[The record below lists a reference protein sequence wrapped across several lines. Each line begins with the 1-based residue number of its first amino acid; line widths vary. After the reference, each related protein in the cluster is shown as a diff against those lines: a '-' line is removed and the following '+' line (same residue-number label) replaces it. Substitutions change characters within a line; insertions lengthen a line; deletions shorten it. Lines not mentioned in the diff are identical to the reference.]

1 MRSELL
7 AALIM
12 LVATPTLAKD
22 RPVTDDERAKLV
34 AAVTAQGCS
43 GGTMEFDDDGYY
55 EVEDASCND
64 GREYE
69 LKFDTAFKFTSKKLD
84 D

>member
-1 MRSELL
+1 MRTEFLAA

-12 LVATPTLAKD
+12 FASTPTLADD

-34 AAVTAQGCS
+34 AAVAAEGCS
-43 GGTMEFDDDGYY
+43 GGEMEFNDGHY
-55 EVEDASCND
+55 EVDDAKCSD

-69 LKFDTAFKFTSKKLD
+69 LKFDSAFK
-84 D
+84 

>member
-1 MRSELL
+1 MSFL
-7 AALIM
+7 AAAAFIM
-12 LVATPTLAKD
+12 FAATPALTDD
-22 RPVTDDERAKLV
+22 RPVTDDERTKLV

-43 GGTMEFDDDGYY
+43 GGTMEFDDDHY
-55 EVEDASCND
+55 EVDDAKCND

-69 LKFDTAFKFTSKKLD
+69 LKFDSAFKLMSKDLD